1 MLRTSIVMMSVPGL
15 PDPTL
20 GNFGGILALDVGIF
34 YGHLAYLRPF
44 WYTYVFYGHFVY
56 FVVIWYILWPFGIFY
71 GHLVYFMVIWNILWP
86 FGTFSPFGYV
96 VERKKR
102 KISQPWSVQ
111 PL

>member
-44 WYTYVFYGHFVY
+44 WYMY
-56 FVVIWYILWPFGIFY
+56 FMVILYILWSFGIFY
-71 GHLVYFMVIWNILWP
+71 GHLVYFTAIWYILWS
-86 FGTFSPFGYV
+86 FGIFYGH
-96 VERKKR
+96 
-102 KISQPWSVQ
+102 SVHF
-111 PL
+111 PRLGML